1 MCIPTRT
8 HLTYN
13 NDKPWF
19 TAKLRQLRQAKE
31 DAYRKGDKVLYKQA
45 KYTLEKEIR
54 VAKRNYSNKLRIQ
67 FSSSDSA
74 SVWKGLKEITN
85 YKTPSPSTV
94 ENQQQADNL
103 NEFYCRFEKTPHTR
117 SGHLSTQP
125 LTPPATPLSPTPAIQ
140 ISEDEVRQ
148 VFRKQKRK
156 KASGPDGVT
165 PACLKSCEIPSSHR
179 SSTDHWS
186 CASLHASNAPP
197 SSPSQR
203 NPKLQD

>member
-1 MCIPTRT
+1 MCLPTRT

-19 TAKLRQLRQAKE
+19 TAKLRQLCQAKE

-54 VAKRNYSNKLRIQ
+54 VANMNYSDKLRIQ

-74 SVWKGLKEITN
+74 SVWKGLKDITN
-85 YKTPSPSTV
+85 YKTLRK
-94 ENQQQADNL
+94 N
-103 NEFYCRFEKTPHTR
+103 TPY
-117 SGHLSTQP
+117 
-125 LTPPATPLSPTPAIQ
+125 PPGTPLHTTINTSSNPPLPTPAIQ

-156 KASGPDGVT
+156 KAPGPDGVT
-165 PACLKSCEIPSSHR
+165 PACLKSCADQLAPIFTKIFNRSLELCEVPSCFKRSTIIPIR
-179 SSTDHWS
+179 LAAIDGVGG
-186 CASLHASNAPP
+186 
-197 SSPSQR
+197 
-203 NPKLQD
+203 